1 MAIRLST
8 LRLAPSIITV
18 GISSMLASL
27 VSTALDLTIMCV
39 TGMRAISLDLRI
51 DSLQLESRGS
61 LEVRCGPN
69 WFWLDRSK
77 RS

>member
-1 MAIRLST
+1 
-8 LRLAPSIITV
+8 
-18 GISSMLASL
+18 
-27 VSTALDLTIMCV
+27 MCV

-69 WFWLDRSK
+69 WFTHDRSQ